1 MCASCALALD
11 GVDDGERCISLDTL
25 SYRKTSCIPHTCYTG
40 MSNTSLYVY
49 YVLSANAMWIII
61 IVPCTSKHTLMN
73 NRHLHV
79 RWSHSHHSTLV
90 RIRYAHTTC
99 QIIVTPPPKVGWS
112 PRDTQLC
119 ISNVVEMIAPLAV
132 NILDAGPETPS
143 YRHLI
148 NMRLKCSSMQCHMHY
163 DDPNLDLTKLTST
176 LKYTLWWM

>member
-1 MCASCALALD
+1 MHNRLPKGHD
-11 GVDDGERCISLDTL
+11 PV
-25 SYRKTSCIPHTCYTG
+25 SYRITSCILHTCYTG
-40 MSNTSLYVY
+40 ISNNFVICVLC
-49 YVLSANAMWIII
+49 LSANAMWIVI
-61 IVPCTSKHTLMN
+61 IVPCTYKNMLMN
-73 NRHLHV
+73 DRHSHV

-132 NILDAGPETPS
+132 NILDAGLETRS

-148 NMRLKCSSMQCHMHY
+148 NLRLTCSSMQCHMHY

-176 LKYTLWWM
+176 LKCALWWI